1 MPAGHQKE
9 ECGMDPINVLIVED
23 STDDAILL
31 TRELEKGGL
40 TVQTERIE
48 TARELS
54 ETLSRKIPDI
64 ILCDYAIPNFG
75 ALPALK
81 IVRDIN
87 PDLPFIVISGVI
99 DEETAVNVMRAG
111 ADDFIKK
118 GNYARLVPAVK
129 RSIDDYQKK
138 KAFKEES
145 RKQKIEADKQKQL
158 ALQMIQQ
165 NPQPLLLMTSKFDIK
180 LVNQAFIEMTGYKEE
195 DILKMNIRAFK
206 VLEKSGHGIK
216 EALETKKGVTGEVT
230 VEFPAGVR
238 YLEQN
243 TIPLLDKE
251 GNFVSMMAV
260 YNDLTE
266 KRKRDAAAKELADYS
281 TVFLNTLGK
290 NLELLAHGDLNFNL
304 TLAQSTENT
313 RNAAA
318 EFSVINKDLAEV
330 KDALNKLIGD
340 ANTLANAAVEG
351 RLATR
356 ADVQNHQGDF
366 RKVIEGVNRTL
377 DSVIGPLNEAM
388 RVSQEYAKYN
398 FSARVDNKMILA
410 GDFVKFKEALNSI
423 GVAVSNAVK
432 AINSEVA
439 ELNRAAAAA
448 MASLEEVSSGADQIA
463 TSTQRINENAD
474 KGKLG
479 IGDVSKAMTDLSAAI
494 QEVSS
499 SMESVAEQARSA
511 SKLSSA
517 GMELAKK
524 ADESM
529 EKIGETATLVS
540 TNIAEINLKMN
551 EIGKIVNLISD
562 LAHQTNLLALNAA
575 IEAARAGDAGRG
587 FAVVASEVKSL
598 AQESRQSAENIAS
611 MISDLQQRSQKT
623 AEGAVASSEEV
634 RKGSADVT
642 EALKSFSE
650 IVDVVSHISTS
661 TQDVT
666 RAAHEQA
673 AGVEEVTASVS
684 EVDSVMQHVAKESTD
699 TAAATQEA
707 AAAISQVVKIF
718 EKVNSVASNVN
729 TEMSRFKI

>member
-1 MPAGHQKE
+1 MEILK
-9 ECGMDPINVLIVED
+9 VLIIED
-23 STDDAILL
+23 SKDDAILL
-31 TRELEKGGL
+31 ARELEKGGL
-40 TVQTERIE
+40 AIQTEQVE

-54 ETLSRKIPDI
+54 ESLSRNVPDI

-81 IVRDIN
+81 IVRDSH

-99 DEETAVNVMRAG
+99 DEDTAVNVMKAG
-111 ADDFIKK
+111 AHDFIKK

-129 RSIDDYQKK
+129 REIEELLEKK
-138 KAFKEES
+138 KFEAEGK
-145 RKQKIEADKQKQL
+145 KQRIEAEKQKQL

-180 LVNQAFIEMTGYKEE
+180 LVNQAFIDMSGYSEA
-195 DILKMNIRAFK
+195 DVLKMNIRAFK
-206 VLEKSGHGIK
+206 VLAKSGHGIR
-216 EALETKKGVTGEVT
+216 EALETKKGVTGDVT
-230 VEFPAGVR
+230 VEFPAGVKN
-238 YLEQN
+238 LEQN
-243 TIPLLDKE
+243 TIPLLDRD
-251 GNFVSMMAV
+251 GNLVSMMAV
-260 YNDLTE
+260 YKDLTE
-266 KRKRDAAAKELADYS
+266 KRKQDAAAKELADYTSAYLS
-281 TVFLNTLGK
+281 TLAQ
-290 NLELLAHGDLNFNL
+290 NLALLAKGDLNFNL
-304 TLAQSTENT
+304 AVGQASDVT
-313 RNAAA
+313 RKAFE
-318 EFSVINKDLAEV
+318 EFSHINRNLGEV
-330 KDALNKLIGD
+330 RDALNRLITD
-340 ANTLANAAVEG
+340 ANTLANAAIDG

-356 ADVQNHQGDF
+356 ADAKNHQGDF
-366 RKVIEGVNRTL
+366 RKVIEGVNKTL
-377 DSVIGPLNEAM
+377 DSVVGPVNEAM

-398 FSARVDNKMILA
+398 FSARISDQIPLS
-410 GDFVKFKEALNSI
+410 GDFIKFKEALNSI
-423 GVAVSNAVK
+423 GIAVTNAVR
-432 AINSEVA
+432 AINSQVV
-439 ELNRAAAAA
+439 ELNSAASAA
-448 MASLEEVSSGADQIA
+448 MASLEEVSSGSDQIA
-463 TSTQRINENAD
+463 RSTQRINDDAD

-494 QEVSS
+494 EEVSS
-499 SMESVAEQARSA
+499 SMESVAGQSKSAAALSA
-511 SKLSSA
+511 S

-524 ADESM
+524 ADKSM

-642 EALKSFSE
+642 EALKAFNQ
-650 IVDVVSHISTS
+650 IVDVVGNISTS

-673 AGVEEVTASVS
+673 AGVEEVTASIA
-684 EVDSVMQHVAKESTD
+684 EVDTMIQNVAKESTD
-699 TAAATQEA
+699 TAAATEEA
-707 AAAISQVVKIF
+707 AAAITQVVKIF
-718 EKVNSVASNVN
+718 EKVNAVASNVN
-729 TEMSRFKI
+729 TEMARFRI